1 MKLHLTD
8 RSNKLNNSFSARKNS
23 YPHFLKSWH
32 YHPELELIL
41 VLKSTGTRFIGDSIE
56 KFEEGDVFLIGENLP
71 HMLFNDEEYFAEQSG
86 LIAEAIAIHFN
97 KDFLKNIP
105 EMNHISK
112 LFDRASQGIH
122 FTNIK
127 DKMLFKIKDI
137 VNINNKVKKTISLI
151 KILNNLAN
159 QKDYKL
165 LSNNGFSNA
174 LITKGNQGMDK
185 VYEYIFKNFNH
196 NISLKNVA
204 EVANMNKSA
213 FSRLFKKVN
222 NKPYSKYLNEIRI
235 GYACKL
241 LIENKYNITF
251 ICYESGFNNI
261 SNFNRQFKNITS
273 MTPSEY
279 IKNISNID

>member
-1 MKLHLTD
+1 M
-8 RSNKLNNSFSARKNS
+8 LN
-23 YPHFLKSWH
+23 H
-32 YHPELELIL
+32 
-41 VLKSTGTRFIGDSIE
+41 
-56 KFEEGDVFLIGENLP
+56 
-71 HMLFNDEEYFAEQSG
+71 
-86 LIAEAIAIHFN
+86 
-97 KDFLKNIP
+97 
-105 EMNHISK
+105 
-112 LFDRASQGIH
+112 
-122 FTNIK
+122 
-127 DKMLFKIKDI
+127 
-137 VNINNKVKKTISLI
+137 
-151 KILNNLAN
+151 
-159 QKDYKL
+159 
-165 LSNNGFSNA
+165 
-174 LITKGNQGMDK
+174 QGMDK